1 VKYTGANS
9 LKNDKDILPKLPN
22 FDLPTEEDTA
32 TAKDSVVDANATP
45 DIKSVEMLS
54 SSSSSSSVST
64 ESSNAESLTTTITAA
79 SARNE
84 GKEEGS
90 IDNDD
95 DLLDLLV
102 ETLDVDFDHNLLPW

>member
-1 VKYTGANS
+1 MIIYVWLFYNTILLRLERIIFSLATSSLPAVKYTGANS

-32 TAKDSVVDANATP
+32 TAKDSVADVDANATP

-64 ESSNAESLTTTITAA
+64 ESSNA
-79 SARNE
+79 
-84 GKEEGS
+84 
-90 IDNDD
+90 
-95 DLLDLLV
+95 
-102 ETLDVDFDHNLLPW
+102 